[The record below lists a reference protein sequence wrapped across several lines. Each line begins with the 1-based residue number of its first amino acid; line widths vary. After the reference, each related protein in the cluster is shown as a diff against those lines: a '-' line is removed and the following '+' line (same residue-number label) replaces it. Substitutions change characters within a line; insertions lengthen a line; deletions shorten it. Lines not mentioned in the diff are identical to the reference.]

1 MVEISKEIRSMRI
14 LALFEWA
21 QRNQITDKPHIINR
35 AVEKYNVRY
44 QTADSYADT
53 VIRKLE
59 NERKTKL
66 SAIFQKASDLKA
78 LYFYSVN

>member
-1 MVEISKEIRSMRI
+1 MRI

-35 AVEKYNVRY
+35 AMEIYHVRY
-44 QTADSYADT
+44 QTADSYADA

-59 NERKTKL
+59 IDRKAKHPVV
-66 SAIFQKASDLKA
+66 FQKASKL
-78 LYFYSVN
+78 S

>member
-1 MVEISKEIRSMRI
+1 MRI

-35 AVEKYNVRY
+35 AVEKYHVRY

-53 VIRKLE
+53 VLRKLE
-59 NERKTKL
+59 IDRKAKHPV
-66 SAIFQKASDLKA
+66 IFQKASDLTV
-78 LYFYSVN
+78 YFYSVN

>member
-1 MVEISKEIRSMRI
+1 MRI

-21 QRNQITDKPHIINR
+21 QQNQITDKPHIINR
-35 AVEKYNVRY
+35 AVEKYNIRY

-59 NERKTKL
+59 IHKAKHPVV
-66 SAIFQKASDLKA
+66 FQKASDLKTV
-78 LYFYSVN
+78 YFYTVN